1 MEIKT
6 VVAEL
11 HKMALQAQEISDS
24 FTTVGT
30 WYSVVRKDARYL
42 EDDLKK
48 IIKDEDDRIQ
58 AIKDK
63 IDAENKKIEEQNKE
77 LEAERQKIKE
87 MQEPENF
94 WGWLKRTVII
104 IFTGGWGL
112 MIQAQ
117 IAARKLKLIGL
128 NYQLGT
134 MSDISKSKEAKAAI
148 LLFIQALENLAGF
161 CSSMSGK
168 FDTLSAQ
175 FKSRAETWENHSHNL
190 DADWMSWSGEEVVEW
205 VKSLHQ
211 GQFAEYADAFV
222 STKGSELPSLNAL
235 MIQKFIAPDM
245 PGDLVKALY
254 TDIVLMTDE
263 SKKRLIYDNYSFHTT
278 LKWLNETQEEMEN
291 IEITARKVVRDDG
304 IQDVKVEP
312 HARKKIVLTQF
323 GKEITIDAVDL
334 VNRYLFE
341 K

>member
-1 MEIKT
+1 MKKRN
-6 VVAEL
+6 L
-11 HKMALQAQEISDS
+11 
-24 FTTVGT
+24 
-30 WYSVVRKDARYL
+30 KD
-42 EDDLKK
+42 
-48 IIKDEDDRIQ
+48 
-58 AIKDK
+58 
-63 IDAENKKIEEQNKE
+63 
-77 LEAERQKIKE
+77 
-87 MQEPENF
+87 F
-94 WGWLKRTVII
+94 WGWFKRIVVF
-104 IFTGGWGL
+104 IFTDGL
-112 MIQAQ
+112 GLIIQTE
-117 IAARKLKLIGL
+117 IAACEL
-128 NYQLGT
+128 NIVILNQELGT
-134 MSDISKSKEAKAAI
+134 MPDISKSKEAKAAI

-168 FDTLSAQ
+168 FDTLSAE
-175 FKSRAETWENHSHNL
+175 FKSHAETWENHSHDL
-190 DADWMSWSGEEVVEW
+190 EVDWMSWTGAEVVEW

-211 GQFAEYADAFV
+211 GQFVKYADTFINH
-222 STKGSELPSLNAL
+222 KGADLPNLNEYV
-235 MIQKFIAPDM
+235 IKNFIAKDM

-254 TDIVLMTDE
+254 TEIVLLTDQD
-263 SKKRLIYDNYSFHTT
+263 KKTLIYDNYSFHTT